1 MINKMINKTIF
12 EIIIIILFTILSIP
26 VWNHYRNNINLA
38 NSLVNENKLKLAIN
52 NVDGYDN
59 VIVENKYTNEEKYRL
74 LLITEK
80 DCDYIAISIN
90 KQNYLL
96 KDFPKEKKNNHYVYT
111 LATDYIKSSRKG
123 YKIMTNLKEL
133 AIIYSYKLEELTYF

>member
-59 VIVENKYTNEEKYRL
+59 VIIENEYTNEEKYRL

-96 KDFPKEKKNNHYVYT
+96 KDFPKEKKNNYYVYT
-111 LATDYIKSSRKG
+111 LATDYVKSSRKG